1 MSVLNEIKQLKLAE
15 GTKHTL
21 TDTSTKKE
29 LNIEIKD
36 TSEIRKVKKANI
48 IKVNIM
54 HQVLFVQMA
63 LLNFLQEI
71 VGVSFGL

>member
-21 TDTSTKKE
+21 IDTSTKKE

-36 TSEIRKVKKANI
+36 TSEIRN
-48 IKVNIM
+48 
-54 HQVLFVQMA
+54 LR
-63 LLNFLQEI
+63 
-71 VGVSFGL
+71 

>member
-1 MSVLNEIKQLKLAE
+1 M
-15 GTKHTL
+15 
-21 TDTSTKKE
+21 
-29 LNIEIKD
+29 
-36 TSEIRKVKKANI
+36 I